1 MLKGMR
7 MMSKECP
14 TGRRTA
20 MLFAAMLVAACSEQ
34 DGSASAASEPVNL
47 AGRAAQAGYLVG
59 HRQGERLREEYGPT
73 IDGEAVAAGLADG
86 LAGMPLQVSQ
96 AQGQAAL
103 EAILAEQRAAAGAAG
118 VEFLA
123 RNAERAEVEVLPSG
137 LQYEVLVAAEGPKPS
152 ADSQVTTHYEG
163 RLIDDTVFDSSIA
176 RGSPA
181 SFRLNQV
188 IAGWTEALQLMS
200 PGAKWRLF
208 IPSELAY
215 GERGAGRIIGPRAT
229 LVFDVELISID
240 D

>member
-1 MLKGMR
+1 MGDR
-7 MMSKECP
+7 AHR
-14 TGRRTA
+14 TGPWTA
-20 MLFAAMLVAACSEQ
+20 VVLVVGLMVACSEPGGT
-34 DGSASAASEPVNL
+34 DP
-47 AGRAAQAGYLVG
+47 
-59 HRQGERLREEYGPT
+59 
-73 IDGEAVAAGLADG
+73 AAGGAVG
-86 LAGMPLQVSQ
+86 LAG
-96 AQGQAAL
+96 
-103 EAILAEQRAAAGAAG
+103 E
-118 VEFLA
+118 EFLA
-123 RNAERAEVEVLPSG
+123 RNAERAEVVVLPSG
-137 LQYEVLVAAEGPKPS
+137 LQYEVLVAAEGPTPS
-152 ADSQVTTHYEG
+152 ADSQVTTHYQG

-215 GERGAGRIIGPRAT
+215 GERGAGQLIGPHAT

>member
-1 MLKGMR
+1 MMGKG
-7 MMSKECP
+7 CP
-14 TGRRTA
+14 VG
-20 MLFAAMLVAACSEQ
+20 FWAAMLLVVGLMTACSEPGGG
-34 DGSASAASEPVNL
+34 GSEAGEAVDLGGQAAE
-47 AGRAAQAGYLVG
+47 AGYFVG
-59 HRQGERLREEYGPT
+59 HRQGERLRDEFGAS
-73 IDGEAVAAGLADG
+73 IDAAALAAGLADG
-86 LAGMPLQVSQ
+86 LAGAPPRVAE

-103 EAILAEQRAAAGAAG
+103 EALLAERRAAAGAAG
-118 VEFLA
+118 KEFLA

-137 LQYEVLVAAEGPKPS
+137 LQYEVLVTAEGPTPS

-208 IPSELAY
+208 IPSDLAY
-215 GERGAGRIIGPRAT
+215 GERGAGQLIGPHAT

>member
-1 MLKGMR
+1 MAVKGIWVGLR
-7 MMSKECP
+7 A
-14 TGRRTA
+14 A
-20 MLFAAMLVAACSEQ
+20 MLFVASLMVACSEQ
-34 DGSASAASEPVNL
+34 SASGSDAEEAVDFAGPAAE
-47 AGRAAQAGYLVG
+47 AGYLIG
-59 HRQGERLREEYGPT
+59 HRQGERLRAEFGT
-73 IDGEAVAAGLADG
+73 DIDAKALAAGLADG
-86 LAGMPLQVSQ
+86 LAGAPPRVAE

-103 EAILAEQRAAAGAAG
+103 ESILAKRRAAAGAAG
-118 VEFLA
+118 REFLA
-123 RNAERAEVEVLPSG
+123 RNAERDDVVVLPSG
-137 LQYEVLVAAEGPKPS
+137 LQYEVLVAAEGSTPT
-152 ADSQVTTHYEG
+152 ATSQVTTHYEG

-215 GERGAGRIIGPRAT
+215 GERGAGQLIGPHAT

>member
-1 MLKGMR
+1 MMGKG
-7 MMSKECP
+7 CP
-14 TGRRTA
+14 VG
-20 MLFAAMLVAACSEQ
+20 FWAAMMLVVGLMTACSEQ
-34 DGSASAASEPVNL
+34 DSGGQTSEAVGLGGQAAE
-47 AGRAAQAGYLVG
+47 AGYFVG
-59 HRQGERLREEYGPT
+59 HRQGERLRDEFGAS
-73 IDGEAVAAGLADG
+73 IDAAALAAGLADG
-86 LAGMPLQVSQ
+86 LAGAPPRVAE

-103 EAILAEQRAAAGAAG
+103 EALLAERRAAAGAAG
-118 VEFLA
+118 KEFLA
-123 RNAERAEVEVLPSG
+123 RNGERAEVVVLPSG
-137 LQYEVLVAAEGPKPS
+137 LQYEVLAAAEGPTPS

-163 RLIDDTVFDSSIA
+163 RLIDDTVFDSSIS

-215 GERGAGRIIGPRAT
+215 GERGAGQLIGPHAT

>member
-1 MLKGMR
+1 
-7 MMSKECP
+7 MMGKAGS
-14 TGRRTA
+14 TGVG
-20 MLFAAMLVAACSEQ
+20 VAVLLAGGLMTACSQPSGGGPEAGEGL
-34 DGSASAASEPVNL
+34 DL
-47 AGRAAQAGYLVG
+47 AGQAAEAGYFVG
-59 HRQGERLREEYGPT
+59 HRQGERLREEFGAG
-73 IDGEAVAAGLADG
+73 IDAQAIAAGLSDG
-86 LAGMPLQVSQ
+86 LAGAPPRVAH

-103 EAILAEQRAAAGAAG
+103 ETLLAERRAAAGAAG
-118 VEFLA
+118 EEFLA
-123 RNAERAEVEVLPSG
+123 RNAERSPVTVLPSG
-137 LQYEVLVAAEGPKPS
+137 LQYEVLVAAEGPTPR

-176 RGSPA
+176 RGSPS

-215 GERGAGRIIGPRAT
+215 GERGAGQLIGPHAA

>member
-1 MLKGMR
+1 MQGNGCLAGL
-7 MMSKECP
+7 
-14 TGRRTA
+14 RT
-20 MLFAAMLVAACSEQ
+20 VAALLAAGLAVACSDQ
-34 DGSASAASEPVNL
+34 GGAGPAADEAADEALDL
-47 AGRAAQAGYLVG
+47 AGQAGQAGYLIG
-59 HRQGERLREEYGPT
+59 HRQGERLRAEFG
-73 IDGEAVAAGLADG
+73 DGISPAALAAGLADG
-86 LAGMPLQVSQ
+86 LAGKPVRVNE

-103 EAILAEQRAAAGAAG
+103 EAVIAERRAAAGAAG

-123 RNAERAEVEVLPSG
+123 QNAAREEVVVLPSG
-137 LQYEVLVAAEGPKPS
+137 LQYEVLVAAEGPNPR

-215 GERGAGRIIGPRAT
+215 GERGAGQLIGPRAT

>member
-1 MLKGMR
+1 MR
-7 MMSKECP
+7 GKKLP
-14 TGRRTA
+14 VG
-20 MLFAAMLVAACSEQ
+20 LQAAMLLAAGLMTACSERG
-34 DGSASAASEPVNL
+34 DSGLAAGEAVDL
-47 AGRAAQAGYLVG
+47 GGQAGEAGYLIG
-59 HRQGERLREEYGPT
+59 HRQGERLRAEFGAS
-73 IDGEAVAAGLADG
+73 IDAEALAAGLTDG
-86 LAGMPLQVSQ
+86 LAGAPPRV
-96 AQGQAAL
+96 AEARGQAAL
-103 EAILAEQRAAAGAAG
+103 EAILAERRAAAGAAG
-118 VEFLA
+118 KAFLA

-137 LQYEVLVAAEGPKPS
+137 LQYEVLVAAEGPTPS
-152 ADSQVTTHYEG
+152 ADGQVTTHYEG

-188 IAGWTEALQLMS
+188 IAGWTEALQLMA

-215 GERGAGRIIGPRAT
+215 GERGAGQLIGPHAA

>member
-1 MLKGMR
+1 
-7 MMSKECP
+7 MMSRKCP
-14 TGRRTA
+14 IGRRAA
-20 MLFAAMLVAACSEQ
+20 MLFAVTLMAACSEPE
-34 DGSASAASEPVNL
+34 GGGSAASESVNL
-47 AGRAAQAGYLVG
+47 AGQAAEAGYLVG
-59 HRQGERLREEYGPT
+59 HRQGERLRGEFGPS
-73 IDGEAVAAGLADG
+73 IDNEALAAGLADG
-86 LAGMPLQVSQ
+86 LAGAPSRVAQ

-103 EAILAEQRAAAGAAG
+103 EAILAERRAAAGAAG

-123 RNAERAEVEVLPSG
+123 RNAERPEVEVLPSG
-137 LQYEVLVAAEGPKPS
+137 LQYEVLMAAEGSTPS
-152 ADSQVTTHYEG
+152 ADSRVTTHYEG
-163 RLIDDTVFDSSIA
+163 RLIDGTVFDSSVA

-215 GERGAGRIIGPRAT
+215 GERGAGQLIGPHAT
-229 LVFDVELISID
+229 LIFDVELISID

>member
-1 MLKGMR
+1 MGEGSPVGLR
-7 MMSKECP
+7 
-14 TGRRTA
+14 A
-20 MLFAAMLVAACSEQ
+20 LVLLAASLMTACSEPGG
-34 DGSASAASEPVNL
+34 DGSEVGEALDL
-47 AGRAAQAGYLVG
+47 AGQAAEAGYHIG
-59 HRQGERLREEYGPT
+59 HRQGEGLRAEFGAS
-73 IDGEAVAAGLADG
+73 IDADAVAAGLADG
-86 LAGMPLQVSQ
+86 LAGAPPRVAE

-103 EAILAEQRAAAGAAG
+103 EGILAQRRAADSAAG

-123 RNAERAEVEVLPSG
+123 RNAERAEVVVLPSG
-137 LQYEVLVAAEGPKPS
+137 LQYEVLVAAEGPRPS

-215 GERGAGRIIGPRAT
+215 GERGAGQLIGPHAT

>member
-1 MLKGMR
+1 MMEKG
-7 MMSKECP
+7 CP
-14 TGRRTA
+14 VGLRA
-20 MLFAAMLVAACSEQ
+20 VVLLAASLMTACSEPGGG
-34 DGSASAASEPVNL
+34 GSEADEAVDL
-47 AGRAAQAGYLVG
+47 AGQAAEAGYHIG
-59 HRQGERLREEYGPT
+59 HRQGERLRAEFGAS
-73 IDGEAVAAGLADG
+73 IDADALAAGLADG
-86 LAGMPLQVSQ
+86 LAGAPPRVAE

-103 EAILAEQRAAAGAAG
+103 EALLAEQRAADSAAG

-123 RNAERAEVEVLPSG
+123 RNAERTEVEVLPSG
-137 LQYEVLVAAEGPKPS
+137 LQYEVLVAAEGPRPS

-215 GERGAGRIIGPRAT
+215 GERGAGQLIGPHAT

>member
-1 MLKGMR
+1 M
-7 MMSKECP
+7 
-14 TGRRTA
+14 
-20 MLFAAMLVAACSEQ
+20 MLVVGLMTACSEQ
-34 DGSASAASEPVNL
+34 DSGGQTSEVVGLGGQAAE
-47 AGRAAQAGYLVG
+47 AGYFVG
-59 HRQGERLREEYGPT
+59 HRQGERLRDEFGAS
-73 IDGEAVAAGLADG
+73 IDAAALAAGLADG
-86 LAGMPLQVSQ
+86 LAGAPPRVAE

-103 EAILAEQRAAAGAAG
+103 EALLAERRAAAGAAG
-118 VEFLA
+118 KEFLA

-137 LQYEVLVAAEGPKPS
+137 LQYEVLVTAEGPTPS

-163 RLIDDTVFDSSIA
+163 RLIDDTVFDGSIA

-215 GERGAGRIIGPRAT
+215 GERGAGQLIGPHAT

>member
-1 MLKGMR
+1 
-7 MMSKECP
+7 MMSKGWP
-14 TGRRTA
+14 VGFQA
-20 MLFAAMLVAACSEQ
+20 AILFAVTLMTACSDQ
-34 DGSASAASEPVNL
+34 GGGGPAAGEAVEL
-47 AGRAAQAGYLVG
+47 AGHAAEAGYLIG
-59 HRQGERLREEYGPT
+59 YRQGVRVREEFGT
-73 IDGEAVAAGLADG
+73 SIDGEALAAGLADG
-86 LAGMPLQVSQ
+86 LAGAPTRVAES
-96 AQGQAAL
+96 QGQAAL
-103 EAILAEQRAAAGAAG
+103 EAILAERRAAAGAAG

-123 RNAERAEVEVLPSG
+123 RNAERVEVEVLPSG
-137 LQYEVLVAAEGPKPS
+137 LQYEVLVAAEGPTPN
-152 ADSQVTTHYEG
+152 ADSRVTTHYEG
-163 RLIDDTVFDSSIA
+163 RLIDDTVFDSSVA

-215 GERGAGRIIGPRAT
+215 GERGAGQLIGPHAT

>member
-1 MLKGMR
+1 MEKGTPVGSR
-7 MMSKECP
+7 
-14 TGRRTA
+14 A
-20 MLFAAMLVAACSEQ
+20 VMLFAACLMTACSEP
-34 DGSASAASEPVNL
+34 DGRELAAGEAVDL
-47 AGRAAQAGYLVG
+47 AGQAAEAGYLIG
-59 HRQGERLREEYGPT
+59 YRQGERLREEFGT
-73 IDGEAVAAGLADG
+73 SIDGEALATGLADG
-86 LAGMPLQVSQ
+86 LAGAPTRVAASR
-96 AQGQAAL
+96 GQAAL
-103 EAILAEQRAAAGAAG
+103 EAILAERRAAAGGAG
-118 VEFLA
+118 KEFLA
-123 RNAERAEVEVLPSG
+123 WNAKRPEVEVLPSG
-137 LQYEVLVAAEGPKPS
+137 LQYEVLVAAEGPTPR

-215 GERGAGRIIGPRAT
+215 GERGAGQLIGPHAT

>member
-1 MLKGMR
+1 MMEKGTPVCSRAVML
-7 MMSKECP
+7 
-14 TGRRTA
+14 
-20 MLFAAMLVAACSEQ
+20 LAACLMVACSEQ
-34 DGSASAASEPVNL
+34 DGSEPAAGEAVGL
-47 AGRAAQAGYLVG
+47 AGQAAEAGYLIG
-59 HRQGERLREEYGPT
+59 HRQGERLREEFGT
-73 IDGEAVAAGLADG
+73 SIDGEALAEGLADG
-86 LAGMPLQVSQ
+86 LAGAPPRVAES
-96 AQGQAAL
+96 QGQAAL
-103 EAILAEQRAAAGAAG
+103 EAILAERRAAAGAAG
-118 VEFLA
+118 KEFLA
-123 RNAERAEVEVLPSG
+123 RNAERAEVEVLSSG
-137 LQYEVLVAAEGPKPS
+137 LQYEVLVAAEGPTPN

-215 GERGAGRIIGPRAT
+215 GERGAGQLIGPHAT

>member
-1 MLKGMR
+1 MEKGTPVCSR
-7 MMSKECP
+7 
-14 TGRRTA
+14 A
-20 MLFAAMLVAACSEQ
+20 VVLFAACLMAACSEQ
-34 DGSASAASEPVNL
+34 DGGASAAGEAADL
-47 AGRAAQAGYLVG
+47 AGHAAEAGYLIG
-59 HRQGERLREEYGPT
+59 YRQGERVREEFGT
-73 IDGEAVAAGLADG
+73 SIDGEALAAGLADG
-86 LAGMPLQVSQ
+86 LAGAPTRVVES
-96 AQGQAAL
+96 QGQAAL
-103 EAILAEQRAAAGAAG
+103 EAILAERRAAAGAAG

-123 RNAERAEVEVLPSG
+123 RNAEREDVEVLPSG
-137 LQYEVLVAAEGPKPS
+137 LQYEVLVAAEGATPN
-152 ADSQVTTHYEG
+152 ADSLVTTHYEG

-215 GERGAGRIIGPRAT
+215 GERGAGQLIGPHAT

>member
-1 MLKGMR
+1 M
-7 MMSKECP
+7 
-14 TGRRTA
+14 
-20 MLFAAMLVAACSEQ
+20 MLVVGLMTACSEQ
-34 DGSASAASEPVNL
+34 DSGGRTSEAVGLRGQAAE
-47 AGRAAQAGYLVG
+47 AGYFVG
-59 HRQGERLREEYGPT
+59 HRQGERLRDEFGAS
-73 IDGEAVAAGLADG
+73 IDAAALAAGLADG
-86 LAGMPLQVSQ
+86 LAGAPPRV
-96 AQGQAAL
+96 AEARGQAAL
-103 EAILAEQRAAAGAAG
+103 EALLAERRAAAGAAG
-118 VEFLA
+118 KEFLA

-137 LQYEVLVAAEGPKPS
+137 LQYEVLVTAEGPTPS

-208 IPSELAY
+208 IPSDLAY
-215 GERGAGRIIGPRAT
+215 GERGAGQLIGPHAT

>member
-1 MLKGMR
+1 MKG
-7 MMSKECP
+7 KGCP
-14 TGRRTA
+14 VGLRAA
-20 MLFAAMLVAACSEQ
+20 MLFAACVMTACSEPGGT
-34 DGSASAASEPVNL
+34 GSASGEAVDL
-47 AGRAAQAGYLVG
+47 AGQAAEAGYLIG
-59 HRQGERLREEYGPT
+59 HRQGERLREEFGAS
-73 IDGEAVAAGLADG
+73 IDGQALAAGLADG
-86 LAGMPLQVSQ
+86 LAGAQSRVAE

-103 EAILAEQRAAAGAAG
+103 EAILAERRTAASAAGA
-118 VEFLA
+118 EFLA
-123 RNAERAEVEVLPSG
+123 QNAERVEVEVLPSG
-137 LQYEVLVAAEGPKPS
+137 LQYEVLVAAEGPNPS

-208 IPSELAY
+208 VPSELAY
-215 GERGAGRIIGPRAT
+215 GERGAGQLIGPHAT

>member
-1 MLKGMR
+1 MGKGCAVGLR
-7 MMSKECP
+7 V
-14 TGRRTA
+14 A
-20 MLFAAMLVAACSEQ
+20 MLLAAGLTAACSEQ
-34 DGSASAASEPVNL
+34 DGGGPTSEVADL
-47 AGRAAQAGYLVG
+47 AGQAAEAGYFVG
-59 HRQGERLREEYGPT
+59 YRQGERLREEFGAG
-73 IDGEAVAAGLADG
+73 IDTEALAAGLADG
-86 LAGMPLQVSQ
+86 LAGAPPRV
-96 AQGQAAL
+96 AEARGQAAL
-103 EAILAEQRAAAGAAG
+103 EALLAERRAAAGAAG
-118 VEFLA
+118 KAFLA
-123 RNAERAEVEVLPSG
+123 QNAERADVEVLPSG
-137 LQYEVLVAAEGPKPS
+137 LQYEVLVAAEGPTPS

-215 GERGAGRIIGPRAT
+215 GERGAGQLIGPHAT

>member
-1 MLKGMR
+1 MMEKGLPVGSR
-7 MMSKECP
+7 
-14 TGRRTA
+14 A
-20 MLFAAMLVAACSEQ
+20 VMLFAACLIAACSKEGGGGPTAGEAV
-34 DGSASAASEPVNL
+34 DL
-47 AGRAAQAGYLVG
+47 AGQAAEAGYLIG
-59 HRQGERLREEYGPT
+59 HRQGERLQEEFGT
-73 IDGEAVAAGLADG
+73 SIDGEALAAGLADG
-86 LAGMPLQVSQ
+86 LAGVPPRVPE

-103 EAILAEQRAAAGAAG
+103 EAILAERRAAAGAAG
-118 VEFLA
+118 MEFLA
-123 RNAERAEVEVLPSG
+123 RNAARVEVAVLPSG
-137 LQYEVLVAAEGPKPS
+137 LQYEVLVAAEGPTPN
-152 ADSQVTTHYEG
+152 ADSRVTTHYEG
-163 RLIDDTVFDSSIA
+163 RLIDDTVFDSSVA

-215 GERGAGRIIGPRAT
+215 GERGAGQLIGPHAT

>member
-1 MLKGMR
+1 MGDGAHLAG
-7 MMSKECP
+7 
-14 TGRRTA
+14 
-20 MLFAAMLVAACSEQ
+20 LWVAVVLAFSLLTACSERGGGEPTAG
-34 DGSASAASEPVNL
+34 DGVEPVE
-47 AGRAAQAGYLVG
+47 RAA
-59 HRQGERLREEYGPT
+59 GE
-73 IDGEAVAAGLADG
+73 
-86 LAGMPLQVSQ
+86 
-96 AQGQAAL
+96 
-103 EAILAEQRAAAGAAG
+103 
-118 VEFLA
+118 EFLA
-123 RNAERAEVEVLPSG
+123 QNAERAEVVVLPSG
-137 LQYEVLVAAEGPKPS
+137 LQYEVLVAADGPNPGAASK
-152 ADSQVTTHYEG
+152 VTTHYEG

-215 GERGAGRIIGPRAT
+215 GERGAGQLIGPHAT

>member
-1 MLKGMR
+1 MMGKG
-7 MMSKECP
+7 CP
-14 TGRRTA
+14 VG
-20 MLFAAMLVAACSEQ
+20 FWAAMMLVVGLMTACSEQ
-34 DGSASAASEPVNL
+34 DSGGQTSEVVGLGGQAAE
-47 AGRAAQAGYLVG
+47 AGYFVG
-59 HRQGERLREEYGPT
+59 HRQGERLRDEFGAS
-73 IDGEAVAAGLADG
+73 IDAAALAAGLADG
-86 LAGMPLQVSQ
+86 LAGAPPRVAE

-103 EAILAEQRAAAGAAG
+103 EALLAERRAAAGAAG
-118 VEFLA
+118 KEFLA

-137 LQYEVLVAAEGPKPS
+137 LQYEVLVTAEGPTPS

-215 GERGAGRIIGPRAT
+215 GERGAGQLIGPHAT

>member
-1 MLKGMR
+1 
-7 MMSKECP
+7 
-14 TGRRTA
+14 
-20 MLFAAMLVAACSEQ
+20 MLFAAALMAACSEP
-34 DGSASAASEPVNL
+34 DGRGSAASEPPNL
-47 AGRAAQAGYLVG
+47 AGQAAEAGYLVG
-59 HRQGERLREEYGPT
+59 HRQGERLREEFGPS
-73 IDGEAVAAGLADG
+73 IDGEALAAGLADG
-86 LAGMPLQVSQ
+86 FAGAPPRVAQ

-103 EAILAEQRAAAGAAG
+103 EAILAERSAAASAAG

-123 RNAERAEVEVLPSG
+123 RNAERPEVEVLPSG
-137 LQYEVLVAAEGPKPS
+137 LQYEVLMAAEGPTPN

-181 SFRLNQV
+181 SFRLDQV

-208 IPSELAY
+208 IPAELAY
-215 GERGAGRIIGPRAT
+215 GERGAGQLIGPHAT

>member
-1 MLKGMR
+1 MEGKKRPVGLW
-7 MMSKECP
+7 
-14 TGRRTA
+14 
-20 MLFAAMLVAACSEQ
+20 AATLLVVGLMAACSEQ
-34 DGSASAASEPVNL
+34 GNGVPTSEAVDLGGQAAE
-47 AGRAAQAGYLVG
+47 AGYFLG
-59 HRQGERLREEYGPT
+59 RRQGERLREEFGAS
-73 IDGEAVAAGLADG
+73 IDAAALAAGLADG
-86 LAGMPLQVSQ
+86 LAGAPPRV
-96 AQGQAAL
+96 AEVQGQAAL
-103 EAILAEQRAAAGAAG
+103 EAILAKRRAAAGAAG
-118 VEFLA
+118 KEFLA

-137 LQYEVLVAAEGPKPS
+137 LQYEVLVAAEGSTPS
-152 ADSQVTTHYEG
+152 ADSHVTTHYEG

-215 GERGAGRIIGPRAT
+215 GERGAGQLIGPHAT